1 MISFNELKSKFENIP
16 QGSIILVIS
25 DAKETLKI
33 NINILK
39 ILMIGETSGLY
50 ITINQPYKSLI
61 KILKENNINIK
72 NLFFID
78 CITETIHGKPERTRK
93 CLFISSPK
101 GLTELGIAVS
111 EVLESIKKREK
122 FMFMD
127 SLSTLLIYN
136 SAGSIAKFSHF
147 LMNKIRLAN
156 VTGIFISIE
165 KEMDKKLIS
174 QLSSFSDRIIMIKG
188 K

>member
-1 MISFNELKSKFENIP
+1 MISLSKLKSKFENIP
-16 QGSIILVIS
+16 QGSVILVVS
-25 DAKETLKI
+25 DAEQILKI

-39 ILMIGETSGLY
+39 VLMKSQGSGLY
-50 ITINQPYKSLI
+50 ITINQPYRSLS
-61 KILKENNINIK
+61 KIFTENKIDLK

-78 CITETIHGKPERTRK
+78 CITKTIHGEPERTKK
-93 CLFISSPK
+93 CLFISSPR

-111 EVLESIKKREK
+111 EVLESIKSKNK

-147 LMNKIRLAN
+147 LMNKIRLSD

-174 QLSSFSDRIIMIKG
+174 QLCQFSDRTITIRG
-188 K
+188 